1 MNFMMLRKR
10 GDKVNKQKFVGI
22 MYENGDNQGKL
33 AEAMDI
39 SLSRL
44 NAKINGNGQ
53 FSQSEIQFIKDRY
66 DLDADKVD
74 EIFFTPPVS

>member
-1 MNFMMLRKR
+1 M
-10 GDKVNKQKFVGI
+10 NKQKFVGI

-44 NAKINGNGQ
+44 NAKINGSGE

>member
-1 MNFMMLRKR
+1 
-10 GDKVNKQKFVGI
+10 VNKQKFVGI

-44 NAKINGNGQ
+44 NAKINGSGE

>member
-1 MNFMMLRKR
+1 M
-10 GDKVNKQKFVGI
+10 NKQKFVGI

-33 AEAMDI
+33 AKAMDI

-44 NAKINGNGQ
+44 NAKINGSGE

-74 EIFFTPPVS
+74 EIFFTPHVS

>member
-1 MNFMMLRKR
+1 M
-10 GDKVNKQKFVGI
+10 NKQKFVGI

-44 NAKINGNGQ
+44 NAKINGSGE
-53 FSQSEIQFIKDRY
+53 FSQSEIQFVKDRY

>member
-1 MNFMMLRKR
+1 M
-10 GDKVNKQKFVGI
+10 NKQKFVGI

-33 AEAMDI
+33 AGAMDI

-44 NAKINGNGQ
+44 NAKINGSGE

>member
-1 MNFMMLRKR
+1 M
-10 GDKVNKQKFVGI
+10 NKQKCVGI

-44 NAKINGNGQ
+44 NAKINGSGE

>member
-1 MNFMMLRKR
+1 M
-10 GDKVNKQKFVGI
+10 NKQKFVGI

-44 NAKINGNGQ
+44 NAKINGSGE
-53 FSQSEIQFIKDRY
+53 FSQSAIQLIKDRY

>member
-1 MNFMMLRKR
+1 M
-10 GDKVNKQKFVGI
+10 NKQKFVGI
-22 MYENGDNQGKL
+22 MYENDDNQRKL

-44 NAKINGNGQ
+44 NAKINGSGE

>member
-1 MNFMMLRKR
+1 M
-10 GDKVNKQKFVGI
+10 NKQKFVGI

-44 NAKINGNGQ
+44 NAKINGSGE

-74 EIFFTPPVS
+74 EIFFTPPAS

>member
-1 MNFMMLRKR
+1 M
-10 GDKVNKQKFVGI
+10 NKQKFVGI

-44 NAKINGNGQ
+44 NAKINGSGE
-53 FSQSEIQFIKDRY
+53 FSQSEIQFIKNRY

>member
-1 MNFMMLRKR
+1 M
-10 GDKVNKQKFVGI
+10 NKQKFVGI

-44 NAKINGNGQ
+44 NAKINGSGE

-66 DLDADKVD
+66 SLDADKVD
-74 EIFFTPPVS
+74 EVFFTPPVS